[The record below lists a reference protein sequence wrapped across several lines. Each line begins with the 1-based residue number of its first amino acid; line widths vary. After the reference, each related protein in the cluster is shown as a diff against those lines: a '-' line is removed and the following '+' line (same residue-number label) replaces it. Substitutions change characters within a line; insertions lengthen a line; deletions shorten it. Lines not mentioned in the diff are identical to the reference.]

1 MKKRI
6 LDMLAWLLVL
16 IIFALGASA
25 CTTSGGSFCSI
36 AKPIRLTGQTIAVMT
51 DAEVAAVLAHNRK
64 GEKLCGWKP

>member
-6 LDMLAWLLVL
+6 LDLLAWLLVL

-25 CTTSGGSFCSI
+25 CTTTGGSFCSI

-64 GEKLCGWKP
+64 GAAICGWKP